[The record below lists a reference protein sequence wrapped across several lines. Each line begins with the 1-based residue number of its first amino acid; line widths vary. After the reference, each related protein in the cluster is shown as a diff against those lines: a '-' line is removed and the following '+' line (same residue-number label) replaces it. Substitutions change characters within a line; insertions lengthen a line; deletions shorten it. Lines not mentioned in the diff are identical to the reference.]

1 MAWNRIGNFA
11 ALTLAFVFA
20 ACGDDVTN
28 ENITQIV
35 QENMVVVADI
45 SKLPD
50 CTTENEGQQALVKG
64 EPSLRICVDGKWFA
78 TFSDYTDKLDDF
90 KCSAE
95 KMKDGSGLK
104 ILCNGDSIGVVLNG
118 SNGSNGKN
126 GSQGIQGE
134 QGDKGL
140 DGANGKSAYEIAK
153 AGGYKGSESEW
164 LESLKGANGVNGKSA
179 YEIAKDGGYTG
190 TEAEWLESLKG
201 ANGTNG
207 TNGVNGKS
215 AYEIAK
221 DGGYTGTEAEWLES
235 LKGANGTN
243 GTNGVNGKSA
253 YEIAKDGGYTGTEA
267 EWLESLKGANGTN
280 GTNGVNGKS
289 AYEIAKDGGYTG
301 TEAEWLESLKGAN
314 GTNGTNGVNGKSA
327 YEIAKAGGYKGTET
341 EWLASLK
348 GEKGDS
354 GEGCSIERNGSLIT
368 ITCGNQNAIINL
380 NEIIANSNL
389 GTCSSVNENE
399 ISQYENTYYICRSNM
414 WVEASVL
421 EYDTYGKTCSEDG
434 SIVDGEVIAENK
446 YTCDAGTFREAY
458 DMEISLGKACGS
470 YTKGEEIRIQI
481 TDILDSVYE
490 CSFGSWFGYT
500 EKRVFGTL
508 LDERDQKTYKTVV
521 IGGQTWMAEDL
532 DYADS
537 INYPSMLE
545 RNWCYTLYSTS
556 NKCEGPG
563 RLYTWAAAMDS
574 MGTFS
579 NNGKGCGDGWICS
592 PTYPVR
598 GICPEG
604 WHLPDTT
611 EWKNL
616 FLDVGGKSIA
626 GKMLKTVSGW
636 ENDGNGT
643 DEYGFS
649 AWPSG
654 KRENVYSGSFSSRW
668 KEAIFWTSTSNRR
681 VSRGNGLC
689 TWFLYNADC
698 AYMDLCVKH
707 YGYSVRCVKDR

>member
-164 LESLKGANGVNGKSA
+164 LESLKGA
-179 YEIAKDGGYTG
+179 
-190 TEAEWLESLKG
+190 
-201 ANGTNG
+201 
-207 TNGVNGKS
+207 
-215 AYEIAK
+215 
-221 DGGYTGTEAEWLES
+221 
-235 LKGANGTN
+235 
-243 GTNGVNGKSA
+243 NGVNGKSA

>member
-1 MAWNRIGNFA
+1 MCKFQKNEDKANAHAGMPLCGVSRFAVPAFKSVFGCMTKQQQPFWGVGRLCLSFLGMHSLTWINATICAFLVFVQNLVVLFAERGKLQKLKTMEAVMAWSKNVNTNAPSKSFIANLLKAGVAISGCAILF
-11 ALTLAFVFA
+11 

-35 QENMVVVADI
+35 QENVVVVADV

-50 CTTENEGQQALVKG
+50 CTSENEGQQALVKG
-64 EPSLRICVDGKWFA
+64 EPSPRICVDGKWFA

-95 KMKDGSGLK
+95 KLKDGSGLK

-118 SNGSNGKN
+118 ANGSNGVN
-126 GSQGIQGE
+126 GTQGVQGEKGDKGDTGAQGIQGE
-134 QGDKGL
+134 KGDKG
-140 DGANGKSAYEIAK
+140 DTGAQGIQGEKGDKGDAGAQGAQGK
-153 AGGYKGSESEW
+153 KGD
-164 LESLKGANGVNGKSA
+164 KG
-179 YEIAKDGGYTG
+179 D
-190 TEAEWLESLKG
+190 
-201 ANGTNG
+201 
-207 TNGVNGKS
+207 
-215 AYEIAK
+215 
-221 DGGYTGTEAEWLES
+221 
-235 LKGANGTN
+235 
-243 GTNGVNGKSA
+243 
-253 YEIAKDGGYTGTEA
+253 
-267 EWLESLKGANGTN
+267 
-280 GTNGVNGKS
+280 
-289 AYEIAKDGGYTG
+289 
-301 TEAEWLESLKGAN
+301 
-314 GTNGTNGVNGKSA
+314 
-327 YEIAKAGGYKGTET
+327 
-341 EWLASLK
+341 K
-348 GEKGDS
+348 GEKGDA

-434 SIVDGEVIAENK
+434 SIVDGVVVAENK

-470 YTKGEEIRIQI
+470 YTKGEEIRKQI

-521 IGGQTWMAEDL
+521 IGEQTWMAEDL
-532 DYADS
+532 NYVDS

-545 RNWCYTLYSTS
+545 RNWCYTMY
-556 NKCEGPG
+556 NHCYGQG
-563 RLYTWAAAMDS
+563 RLYTWAAAIDS
-574 MGTFS
+574 VGTFS
-579 NNGKGCGDGWICS
+579 NKGKDCGYGVSCFPS
-592 PTYPVR
+592 SPVR
-598 GICPEG
+598 GICPKG

-616 FLDVGGKSIA
+616 ILEVGGKSIA
-626 GKMLKTVSGW
+626 GKMLKTASGW
-636 ENDGNGT
+636 DDYNGNSGNGS
-643 DEYGFS
+643 DDYGFS
-649 AWPSG
+649 AWPQG
-654 KRENVYSGSFSSRW
+654 QREAVYGAFERIWKNVRYWSSTGR
-668 KEAIFWTSTSNRR
+668 AGP
-681 VSRGNGLC
+681 GNAYTLS
-689 TWFLYNADC
+689 LSYASDNADYAC
-698 AYMDLCVKH
+698 QTIKR
-707 YGYSVRCVKDR
+707 YGYSVRCIKDR

>member
-1 MAWNRIGNFA
+1 MAWNKNVNTNAPSKSFIANLLKAGVVISGCAILF
-11 ALTLAFVFA
+11 

-35 QENMVVVADI
+35 QENVVVVADV

-50 CTTENEGQQALVKG
+50 CTSENEGQQALVKG
-64 EPSLRICVDGKWFA
+64 EPSPRICVDGKWFA

-95 KMKDGSGLK
+95 KLKDGSGLK

-118 SNGSNGKN
+118 ANGSNGVN
-126 GSQGIQGE
+126 GTQGIQGE
-134 QGDKGL
+134 KGDKG
-140 DGANGKSAYEIAK
+140 DTGAQGIQGEKGDKGDTGAQGAQGK
-153 AGGYKGSESEW
+153 KGD
-164 LESLKGANGVNGKSA
+164 KG
-179 YEIAKDGGYTG
+179 D
-190 TEAEWLESLKG
+190 
-201 ANGTNG
+201 
-207 TNGVNGKS
+207 
-215 AYEIAK
+215 
-221 DGGYTGTEAEWLES
+221 
-235 LKGANGTN
+235 
-243 GTNGVNGKSA
+243 
-253 YEIAKDGGYTGTEA
+253 
-267 EWLESLKGANGTN
+267 
-280 GTNGVNGKS
+280 
-289 AYEIAKDGGYTG
+289 
-301 TEAEWLESLKGAN
+301 
-314 GTNGTNGVNGKSA
+314 
-327 YEIAKAGGYKGTET
+327 
-341 EWLASLK
+341 K
-348 GEKGDS
+348 GEKGDA
-354 GEGCSIERNGSLIT
+354 GEGCSIERDGSLIT

-434 SIVDGEVIAENK
+434 TIVDGEVIAENK
-446 YTCDAGTFREAY
+446 YTCDTGTFREAY

-470 YTKGEEIRIQI
+470 YTKGEEIRKQI

-545 RNWCYTLYSTS
+545 RNWCYTLY
-556 NKCEGPG
+556 NKCEGHG

-579 NNGKGCGDGWICS
+579 NNGKGCGYGWICS

-654 KRENVYSGSFSSRW
+654 IRENVYSGSFLGRW
-668 KEAIFWTSTSNRR
+668 EKVIFWTSTSNRQ

-689 TWFLYNADC
+689 TWFSYKADS
-698 AYMDLCVKH
+698 ANVDLCVKH

>member
-164 LESLKGANGVNGKSA
+164 LESLKGA
-179 YEIAKDGGYTG
+179 
-190 TEAEWLESLKG
+190 
-201 ANGTNG
+201 
-207 TNGVNGKS
+207 
-215 AYEIAK
+215 
-221 DGGYTGTEAEWLES
+221 
-235 LKGANGTN
+235 
-243 GTNGVNGKSA
+243 
-253 YEIAKDGGYTGTEA
+253 
-267 EWLESLKGANGTN
+267 
-280 GTNGVNGKS
+280 NGVNGKS